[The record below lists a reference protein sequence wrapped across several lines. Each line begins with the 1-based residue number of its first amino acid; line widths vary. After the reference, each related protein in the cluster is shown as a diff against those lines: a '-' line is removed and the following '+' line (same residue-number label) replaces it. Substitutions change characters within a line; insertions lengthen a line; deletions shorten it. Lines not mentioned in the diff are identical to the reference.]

1 MKTSPPAERPVV
13 DRVEIYVRF
22 LDPRT
27 GNAGVFESPCASIAE
42 AAGQFAEDPDCVSA
56 MAVGISPEGRPVA
69 MSDATDQ
76 VREAL
81 LDMIREGRFESCP
94 HPIVEDQFDDLVEE
108 ARREAEEQ
116 AEHERIERAMLH
128 I

>member
-1 MKTSPPAERPVV
+1 MKTPPPAERPVV

-27 GNAGVFESPCASIAE
+27 GRGGVFESPFDSVAE
-42 AAGQFAEDPDCVSA
+42 AAGQFADDPDCVSA
-56 MAVGISPEGRPVA
+56 MAVAISPEGRPVA
-69 MSDATDQ
+69 MSDATGR

-81 LDMIREGRFESCP
+81 LEMIREGRFESCP
-94 HPIVEDQFDDLVEE
+94 HRIVEDRLDDLMEE
-108 ARREAEEQ
+108 ARRAAEED
-116 AEHERIERAMLH
+116 AEHERIERAMLC